1 MSTAYGIDSGAIR
14 SHASTVTSVASSVR
28 EASSAGSTTVDASA
42 FGLMCSFLAPPAC
55 LVSLGVSAAISHLAD
70 AVDELA
76 QDPRTMA
83 SGYETNEQVTSS
95 GYARAKKDFSTIL
108 GPS

>member
-14 SHASTVTSVASSVR
+14 SHASTVTSVA
-28 EASSAGSTTVDASA
+28 AGASA
-42 FGLMCSFLAPPAC
+42 AGA
-55 LVSLGVSAAISHLAD
+55 AAISHLAD

-76 QDPRTMA
+76 QDLRTMA

-108 GPS
+108 GPADERQHAPRGSGGHRDRDLWHGAG